1 MIIIRSI
8 GMFTRSPRATLFCVA
23 KLTGNHVEIIINAVI
38 SGKIIFSTF
47 WFFVII
53 TGIMLFTNIV
63 ACLWSN
69 MKVHELMSNDH
80 SIPAIK
86 YAKEAL
92 STLFIGAIVSIA
104 VDTLSWILPKTNIIK
119 TYGILE
125 KTIYKAT
132 CLSMAIAL
140 NVITF
145 SNRKLQ
151 VQVGHP
157 VVDSA
162 PS

>member
-1 MIIIRSI
+1 MYDEERERI
-8 GMFTRSPRATLFCVA
+8 A
-23 KLTGNHVEIIINAVI
+23 
-38 SGKIIFSTF
+38 F

-104 VDTLSWILPKTNIIK
+104 VDTLSWILHKTNIIK

-145 SNRKLQ
+145 SNGISSFIVARDLLIKS
-151 VQVGHP
+151 GHSIFDMITP
-157 VVDSA
+157 WL
-162 PS
+162 

>member
-1 MIIIRSI
+1 MYDEERERI
-8 GMFTRSPRATLFCVA
+8 A
-23 KLTGNHVEIIINAVI
+23 
-38 SGKIIFSTF
+38 F

-145 SNRKLQ
+145 SNGISSFIVVRDLLIKS
-151 VQVGHP
+151 GHSIFDMITP
-157 VVDSA
+157 WL
-162 PS
+162 